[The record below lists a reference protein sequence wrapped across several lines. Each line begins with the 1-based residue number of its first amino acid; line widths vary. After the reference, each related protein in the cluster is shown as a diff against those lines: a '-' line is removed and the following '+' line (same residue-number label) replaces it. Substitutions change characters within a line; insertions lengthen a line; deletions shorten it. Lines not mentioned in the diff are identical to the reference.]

1 MADMMQ
7 LDKASAAVGKSE
19 VTLRRLIKAG
29 KIPFQK
35 EKTLTGF
42 IYQVDP
48 DQVKAY
54 YQMRE
59 GGLFAEDS
67 QDLFVVDDG
76 DEEIRPLPQSHQG
89 QSVAV
94 KRVAIAGESGSAS
107 EYWQKKS
114 ESYEDKYNNEVV
126 RHSQTREELGVWRGR
141 AEQSQSMLMKLLPAP
156 TEVEI
161 RQTPQNSERPVVARK
176 DELSISTVILITI
189 LIVLLLVAIGAVFY
203 LKIPH

>member
-1 MADMMQ
+1 MQ

-67 QDLFVVDDG
+67 QDLFVAADDG
-76 DEEIRPLPQSHQG
+76 DEEIQSLPQSQQG

-161 RQTPQNSERPVVARK
+161 RQTPQNSERPVVVRK
-176 DELSISTVILITI
+176 DELSISAVILITI
-189 LIVLLLVAIGAVFY
+189 LIVLLLVAIGAVVY